1 MTSYLNSLKQ
11 KLKDKRYWKKDPN
24 STDFLLTEEGQE
36 ISFKIEK
43 EKLRLK
49 ELKENDPVYLA
60 KKIDKHCK
68 DLFKGITQKDMPAS
82 GTPRTEVIDDYIR
95 PSRERNKGFLYEIDE
110 DMRIS
115 LYNGICYT
123 LAILDDA
130 LEQIEEIE
138 ESKK

>member
-1 MTSYLNSLKQ
+1 
-11 KLKDKRYWKKDPN
+11 
-24 STDFLLTEEGQE
+24 
-36 ISFKIEK
+36 
-43 EKLRLK
+43 
-49 ELKENDPVYLA
+49 
-60 KKIDKHCK
+60 
-68 DLFKGITQKDMPAS
+68 MPAS